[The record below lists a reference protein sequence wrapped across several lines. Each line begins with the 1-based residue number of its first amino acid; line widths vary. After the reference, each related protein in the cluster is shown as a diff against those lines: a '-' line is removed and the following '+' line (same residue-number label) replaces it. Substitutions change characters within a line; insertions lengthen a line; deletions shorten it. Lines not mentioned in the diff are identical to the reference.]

1 MTNAAIAASAIV
13 ADAAPYI
20 VALSSVVVPGLVAM
34 GLDQLRR
41 LTGLRLQQ
49 AAADRLDAMI
59 EDEVGALVAAASDN
73 LATTSIPLGS
83 PIVAAIATRIIAA
96 APDLLARADRS
107 GLGRSD
113 GARRDRQ
120 VASEHDV
127 GVAREPVADGQDVS
141 RCSRITTSP
150 CSPKLPTPARKA

>member
-83 PIVAAIATRIIAA
+83 PIVAAIAARILAA
-96 APDLLARADRS
+96 APDLLAKAGVDP
-107 GLGRSD
+107 
-113 GARRDRQ
+113 
-120 VASEHDV
+120 AS
-127 GVAREPVADGQDVS
+127 VARMALGEIGKWQASMTSVS
-141 RCSRITTSP
+141 PASP
-150 CSPKLPTPARKA
+150 SPTAKT